1 MEKPG
6 AQRYARENYYTLED
20 CDHMTVCK
28 PSDKGHSSYRKL
40 VDFIITCREEVSF
53 VFEFIF
59 QLPYFFA
66 VTLWSIFYLK

>member
-1 MEKPG
+1 VEKPG
-6 AQRYARENYYTLED
+6 ARRSARENYYTVED

-28 PSDKGHSSYRKL
+28 PSDKEHPSYHKL

-66 VTLWSIFYLK
+66 VTLWSIFDLK